1 MKASLKSLTSSIIGQ
16 FTLATIMSSCLLVG
30 GVLYDSSH
38 TLKVAVLENVKS
50 SIDQTSQIL
59 NLTVSTYAS
68 ANDLETVRIF
78 FHEMLDQNS
87 QNGLTYL
94 IVGNAE
100 GRVLLTTLESV
111 DTIPTPDTTNN
122 LDVAA
127 LRGFIH
133 IRSPLLLPGREVG
146 FLQYGLSTKNLVDA
160 ATKEKTNSLIRTGL
174 VMLST
179 MIVILL
185 LGRRIAK
192 RLNDLIR
199 ASKEIV
205 SGRYE
210 RNVKVSGTDELA
222 IMASNFNLMAEAV
235 QTKIREITELNRTL
249 ETRVSQRTKE
259 LEEANRLLGKNFD
272 QLKET
277 QTQLIK
283 SEKLASLGALVAGVS
298 HELNTPIGNALTV
311 STTLSHKTGEVKQVY
326 QHGQIK
332 KSTLDEFLIAAE
344 EAGDLLSKNLL
355 RASELIISFKTVA
368 VDQTSE
374 QRRRFNLL
382 QTMSELAVTLRP
394 TLKKTKLIYE
404 IQISEDI
411 LLDSYP
417 GPLIQVITNL
427 FNNAI
432 VHAFEGRDIG
442 VMSLS
447 GGQDPTD
454 PSFVVLTFKDD
465 GIGIQQNN
473 LEKIFDPFYT
483 TKLGQGGSGLGLN
496 ICYNIVEGLLGGH
509 ISVSSELGVGT
520 QFKIRIPS
528 SAPHK
533 TIIAELS

>member
-16 FTLATIMSSCLLVG
+16 FILATIMSSCLLVG

-100 GRVLLTTLESV
+100 GRVLLTNLESV

-127 LRGFIH
+127 LRGLIH

-160 ATKEKTNSLIRTGL
+160 ATKEKTSSLIRTGL

-332 KSTLDEFLIAAE
+332 KSTLDEFLIAVE

-442 VMSLS
+442 MMSLS

>member
-16 FTLATIMSSCLLVG
+16 FTLATIMSSCLLLG
-30 GVLYDSSH
+30 GVLYDSSR

-100 GRVLLTTLESV
+100 GRVLLTTSESI
-111 DTIPTPDTTNN
+111 DTIPTPDTISN

-160 ATKEKTNSLIRTGL
+160 TTKEKTNSLLRTGL
-174 VMLST
+174 VMFST

-205 SGRYE
+205 SGGYE

-222 IMASNFNLMAEAV
+222 IMANNFNLMAEAV

-249 ETRVSQRTKE
+249 ESRVSQRTKE

-272 QLKET
+272 QLKEA

-311 STTLSHKTGEVKQVY
+311 STTLLHKTGEVKQVY
-326 QHGQIK
+326 RHGQIK
-332 KSTLDEFLIAAE
+332 KSTLDEFLMAAE

-442 VMSLS
+442 MMSLS
-447 GGQDPTD
+447 GRQDPTD

-509 ISVSSELGVGT
+509 ISVSSEMGIGT
-520 QFKIRIPS
+520 QFKIRIPT
-528 SAPHK
+528 SAPYK

>member
-16 FTLATIMSSCLLVG
+16 FTLATIMSSCLLLG
-30 GVLYDSSH
+30 GVLYDSSR

-100 GRVLLTTLESV
+100 GRVLLTTSEPI
-111 DTIPTPDTTNN
+111 DTIPTPDTISN

-160 ATKEKTNSLIRTGL
+160 TTKEKTNSLLRTGL
-174 VMLST
+174 VMFST

-205 SGRYE
+205 SGGYE

-222 IMASNFNLMAEAV
+222 IMANNFNLMAEAV

-249 ETRVSQRTKE
+249 ESRVSQRTKE

-272 QLKET
+272 QLKEA

-311 STTLSHKTGEVKQVY
+311 STTLLHKTGEVKQVY
-326 QHGQIK
+326 RHGQIK
-332 KSTLDEFLIAAE
+332 KSTLDEFLMAAE

-442 VMSLS
+442 MMSLS
-447 GGQDPTD
+447 GRQDPTD

-509 ISVSSELGVGT
+509 ISVSSEMGIGT
-520 QFKIRIPS
+520 QFKIRIPT
-528 SAPHK
+528 SAPYK

>member
-1 MKASLKSLTSSIIGQ
+1 
-16 FTLATIMSSCLLVG
+16 
-30 GVLYDSSH
+30 
-38 TLKVAVLENVKS
+38 
-50 SIDQTSQIL
+50 
-59 NLTVSTYAS
+59 
-68 ANDLETVRIF
+68 
-78 FHEMLDQNS
+78 
-87 QNGLTYL
+87 
-94 IVGNAE
+94 
-100 GRVLLTTLESV
+100 
-111 DTIPTPDTTNN
+111 
-122 LDVAA
+122 
-127 LRGFIH
+127 
-133 IRSPLLLPGREVG
+133 
-146 FLQYGLSTKNLVDA
+146 
-160 ATKEKTNSLIRTGL
+160 
-174 VMLST
+174 

-205 SGRYE
+205 SGGYE

-222 IMASNFNLMAEAV
+222 IMANNFNLMAEAV

-249 ETRVSQRTKE
+249 ESRVSQRTKE

-272 QLKET
+272 QLKEA

-311 STTLSHKTGEVKQVY
+311 STTLLHKTGEVKQVY
-326 QHGQIK
+326 RHGQIK
-332 KSTLDEFLIAAE
+332 KSTLDEFLMAAE

-442 VMSLS
+442 MMSLS
-447 GGQDPTD
+447 GRQDPTD

-509 ISVSSELGVGT
+509 ISVSSEMGIGT
-520 QFKIRIPS
+520 QFKIRIPT
-528 SAPHK
+528 SAPYK

>member
-1 MKASLKSLTSSIIGQ
+1 
-16 FTLATIMSSCLLVG
+16 
-30 GVLYDSSH
+30 
-38 TLKVAVLENVKS
+38 
-50 SIDQTSQIL
+50 
-59 NLTVSTYAS
+59 
-68 ANDLETVRIF
+68 
-78 FHEMLDQNS
+78 
-87 QNGLTYL
+87 
-94 IVGNAE
+94 
-100 GRVLLTTLESV
+100 
-111 DTIPTPDTTNN
+111 
-122 LDVAA
+122 
-127 LRGFIH
+127 
-133 IRSPLLLPGREVG
+133 
-146 FLQYGLSTKNLVDA
+146 
-160 ATKEKTNSLIRTGL
+160 
-174 VMLST
+174 
-179 MIVILL
+179 
-185 LGRRIAK
+185 
-192 RLNDLIR
+192 
-199 ASKEIV
+199 
-205 SGRYE
+205 
-210 RNVKVSGTDELA
+210 
-222 IMASNFNLMAEAV
+222 MAEAV

-332 KSTLDEFLIAAE
+332 KSTLDEFLIAVE

-442 VMSLS
+442 MMSLS

>member
-16 FTLATIMSSCLLVG
+16 FILATIMSSCLLVG

-100 GRVLLTTLESV
+100 GRVLLTNLESV

-127 LRGFIH
+127 LRGLIH

-160 ATKEKTNSLIRTGL
+160 ATKEKTSSLIRTGL

-222 IMASNFNLMAEAV
+222 IMASNFNLWLR
-235 QTKIREITELNRTL
+235 QCKQKFGR
-249 ETRVSQRTKE
+249 SQ
-259 LEEANRLLGKNFD
+259 N
-272 QLKET
+272 
-277 QTQLIK
+277 
-283 SEKLASLGALVAGVS
+283 
-298 HELNTPIGNALTV
+298 
-311 STTLSHKTGEVKQVY
+311 
-326 QHGQIK
+326 
-332 KSTLDEFLIAAE
+332 
-344 EAGDLLSKNLL
+344 
-355 RASELIISFKTVA
+355 
-368 VDQTSE
+368 
-374 QRRRFNLL
+374 
-382 QTMSELAVTLRP
+382 
-394 TLKKTKLIYE
+394 
-404 IQISEDI
+404 
-411 LLDSYP
+411 
-417 GPLIQVITNL
+417 
-427 FNNAI
+427 
-432 VHAFEGRDIG
+432 
-442 VMSLS
+442 
-447 GGQDPTD
+447 
-454 PSFVVLTFKDD
+454 
-465 GIGIQQNN
+465 
-473 LEKIFDPFYT
+473 
-483 TKLGQGGSGLGLN
+483 
-496 ICYNIVEGLLGGH
+496 
-509 ISVSSELGVGT
+509 
-520 QFKIRIPS
+520 
-528 SAPHK
+528 
-533 TIIAELS
+533 